1 MKKIIKQILQA
12 SLTLVVFGLKAQ
24 TFDFPLNSN
33 LTFLTGR
40 NITVSGQNMV
50 PVAISTRKSLVIGQP
65 EKVAVSWYD
74 ASYSY
79 GSQTNVRIYN
89 SMADFENNVSGMD
102 YTGFIGVEALAYD
115 NTIAGNLFV
124 METEN
129 AGGKLRVFDA
139 GMNEIASYTSGDI
152 GTVLGA
158 GFNNSRGIDFDNQN
172 NVYIADDANN
182 RIVKIEN
189 PTNSASAV
197 ITEFLTLPNGSSPKG
212 IAIANGMIY
221 IACFDASL
229 VKIYDMQTL
238 NLIDEIN
245 TGGSKPLDLAIQKQ
259 YGNHVYVSMVDLG
272 LSIGSVKA
280 YDFSS
285 NLIQTYTNFGYT
297 NGPWGLNVNES
308 GDLYCSDGSNGRFV
322 KYART
327 RLSGNDFE
335 SFTVDG
341 QIGLSDIDLVNK
353 TVNISVPN
361 SYDMLMV
368 NTHYTTSFRATASPY
383 DYDYNLIPT
392 DFSSGNT
399 VEYTITAENGSVA
412 TWNVTLNP
420 ELGINEVSKNSV
432 DFYPNPVTS
441 TITFSGFV
449 EKIEILNHLGQIILE
464 VNNTNKIDCSNLKS
478 GNYFVRINQIE
489 TFKFDKI

>member
-1 MKKIIKQILQA
+1 MNKILSTIL
-12 SLTLVVFGLKAQ
+12 LVVTFGLNAQ

-33 LTFLTGR
+33 VTLLTGR

-50 PVAISTRKSLVIGQP
+50 PVAITTRKSFVIGQP

-89 SMADFENNVSGMD
+89 SMVDFENNVSGID
-102 YTGFIGVEALAYD
+102 YTGFVGVEAIAYD

-124 METEN
+124 METEY
-129 AGGKLRVFDA
+129 AGGRLRVFNPA
-139 GMNEIASYTSGDI
+139 MNEIATYTSGDI

-189 PTNSASAV
+189 PTNQASA
-197 ITEFLTLPNGSSPKG
+197 IISEFLVLPSGSSPKSV
-212 IAIANGMIY
+212 AIANGMMY
-221 IACFDASL
+221 VACFNSSL

-259 YGNHVYVSMVDLG
+259 YGNHLYVSMVDLG

-285 NLIQTYTNFGYT
+285 NLIQTYSNFGYT

-322 KYART
+322 KYERT
-327 RLSGNDFE
+327 RLTDNDFE
-335 SFTVDG
+335 SFTVDS
-341 QIGLSDIDLVNK
+341 QIGMSVIDLVNK
-353 TVNISVPN
+353 TVTIAVPN
-361 SYDMLMV
+361 GYDMLMV
-368 NTHYTTSFRATASPY
+368 NTHYTTSFRATATPY
-383 DYDYNLIPT
+383 DYDFNLIPT
-392 DFSSGNT
+392 DFSSGNS
-399 VEYTITAENGSVA
+399 VEYTITAENGSIA

-420 ELGINEVSKNSV
+420 ELGINDEKKNSF
-432 DFYPNPVTS
+432 DFYPNLVSS
-441 TITFSGFV
+441 TITFSNFV
-449 EKIEILNHLGQIILE
+449 DKIEILNHLGQIVLE
-464 VNNTNKIDCSNLKS
+464 VNQTNTIDCSNLKS
-478 GNYFVRINQIE
+478 GNYFIRINQIE
-489 TFKFDKI
+489 TFKIVKI

>member
-1 MKKIIKQILQA
+1 MNKIFSAFLLV
-12 SLTLVVFGLKAQ
+12 LTFGLNAQ

-33 LTFLTGR
+33 LTLLTGR

-50 PVAISTRKSLVIGQP
+50 PVAIATRKSFVIGQP

-74 ASYSY
+74 VSYSY

-102 YTGFIGVEALAYD
+102 YTSFIGVEALAYD

-182 RIVKIEN
+182 RIIKIEN
-189 PTNSASAV
+189 PTNQSSAIIS
-197 ITEFLTLPNGSSPKG
+197 EFLVLPSGSSPKSL
-212 IAIANGMIY
+212 AIANGMMY
-221 IACFDASL
+221 VACFNSSL

-238 NLIDEIN
+238 NIIDEIN
-245 TGGSKPLDLAIQKQ
+245 TGSSKPLDLAIQKQ

-285 NLIQTYTNFGYT
+285 NLIQTYSNLGYT

-327 RLSGNDFE
+327 RLTGNDFE
-335 SFTVDG
+335 SFTVDD

-368 NTHYTTSFRATASPY
+368 NTHYTTSFRATASPF

-399 VEYTITAENGSVA
+399 VEYTITAENGSIA

-441 TITFSGFV
+441 TITFSSFV
-449 EKIEILNHLGQIILE
+449 EKIELLNCVGQVILE
-464 VNNTNKIDCSNLKS
+464 VNNTKTVDCSNLNS
-478 GNYFVRINQIE
+478 GTYIIRINQIE
-489 TFKFDKI
+489 TSKFIKL